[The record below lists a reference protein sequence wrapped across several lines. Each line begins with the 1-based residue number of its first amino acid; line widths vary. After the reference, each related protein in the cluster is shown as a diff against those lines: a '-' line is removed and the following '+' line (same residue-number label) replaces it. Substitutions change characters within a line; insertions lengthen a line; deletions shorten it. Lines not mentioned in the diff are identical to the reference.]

1 MASATPRSAARQ
13 VGRDRD
19 RQADRPFTAEAR
31 APIVTAMPMSAW
43 LTIDVAVK
51 VAVVGLA
58 LYPLLDPC

>member
-1 MASATPRSAARQ
+1 
-13 VGRDRD
+13 
-19 RQADRPFTAEAR
+19 
-31 APIVTAMPMSAW
+31 MPMSAW